1 MTTNF
6 FLFLQ
11 LSSTLYTKETSET
24 TRYSPNW
31 ELRRTDLWR
40 IRPMI
45 TNEWTD
51 GAYLPTNTINY
62 ENDDSKNDLSTIAE
76 EERPSSYSTNRRRRI
91 LEAIWQK
98 RTNYPIDKQNRR
110 RYRWRQPDD
119 QYHIRLQLSTKRTT
133 IERLE
138 ILSTEPDYPS
148 RPKTLKIEY
157 LWIHKNKRWHND
169 KRYDERQH
177 DNMRSLTWR
186 QNDERWTMD
195 EEW

>member
-1 MTTNF
+1 MIM
-6 FLFLQ
+6 
-11 LSSTLYTKETSET
+11 KE
-24 TRYSPNW
+24 R
-31 ELRRTDLWR
+31 
-40 IRPMI
+40 
-45 TNEWTD
+45 TD
-51 GAYLPTNTINY
+51 GADLPTNTINY

-119 QYHIRLQLSTKRTT
+119 QYHIRLQLSTERTT

-138 ILSTEPDYPS
+138 ILSTKPDYPS

-157 LWIHKNKRWHND
+157 LWIHKNKRTKDDITTNDTMNDDTTICDLWHDD
-169 KRYDERQH
+169 K
-177 DNMRSLTWR
+177 W
-186 QNDERWTMD
+186 WTMND
-195 EEW
+195 GWRMIVTRQRLAEPMERNHEHQNEHSSTFDLEWFKNDSTLIY